1 MNAPILAPVGL
12 PGYLFVRPCACS
24 VTGLAVGT
32 AFVSSQRQDD
42 QMPADRPP
50 MAPLMVPA
58 EDAAALIG
66 VSPAT
71 WHRMVAAGK
80 TPAPVK
86 LSAGCVRWRVADL
99 RTWIDAGCPDRKTW
113 LSMAEDAQLHPKR

>member
-1 MNAPILAPVGL
+1 MHYESDQVRGAMMPNEAPLH
-12 PGYLFVRPCACS
+12 
-24 VTGLAVGT
+24 T
-32 AFVSSQRQDD
+32 
-42 QMPADRPP
+42 
-50 MAPLMVPA
+50 PLMV
-58 EDAAALIG
+58 AADNAATLIG

-99 RTWIDAGCPDRKTW
+99 QSWVDEGCPTREVRIST
-113 LSMAEDAQLHPKR
+113 RNN